1 MAAND
6 FNQKIIDEFRSNGGA
21 VGGPFEGDPML
32 LLHSKGH
39 KSGEERVNPLVY
51 QQVGDQWAVFASFAG
66 APTDPAWY
74 RNLVAHP
81 DTTIEIGTESVP
93 VRARVA
99 EGAERERIWEKQKSA
114 MPGFAEY
121 EVKAG
126 DRVIPVVV
134 LERR

>member
-1 MAAND
+1 MAPSD

-21 VGGPFEGDPML
+21 VGGPFEGAPML
-32 LLHSKGH
+32 LLHSVGRR
-39 KSGEERVNPLVY
+39 SGEERVNPLVY
-51 QQVGDQWAVFASFAG
+51 QQVGDEWAVFASFAG
-66 APTDPAWY
+66 APSDPAWY
-74 RNLVAHP
+74 RNLIAHP
-81 DTTIEIGTESVP
+81 DTSIEVGAQQVP

-99 EGAERERIWEKQKSA
+99 EGEERDRIWEKQKAA

-126 DRVIPVVV
+126 DRVIPVVI